1 MKTKKILITVPEDDA
16 IWLEH
21 HPEINKSGLFQKV
34 AEHMMKS
41 GKTSLEPED
50 IDKAIGS
57 SGSL

>member
-34 AEHMMKS
+34 AEYMMKN

-50 IDKAIGS
+50 IERAMGGS
-57 SGSL
+57 A